1 MTEIELWVTE
11 RDGTRIA
18 PLPEANLESIT
29 WDLNDVGTAQFSI
42 DPLSE
47 GASEIE
53 GIMREIQIWMDGELQ
68 WWGVPWGLTGGPAS
82 INVSCEGLLSLFN
95 KRFVDRTS
103 LLYTSLEQFT
113 IAWNLLLYAQSE
125 AVEAHRDFNIDLTSP
140 FVPSGVVRSRNYKR
154 EEHKCILDLVKEFD
168 GRTLLNGF
176 DFEIRH
182 TGDGGRFFTPYYPR
196 KGQLVPNASIEWD
209 SEGDRNIAD
218 FSWTEDFLP
227 VCTLAYV
234 TGGSVSTGSVSIR
247 KEGKYEDTAW
257 SAYWGQMQSV
267 ISEGTQLDEEWLD
280 DRAQQEVDSRKEPA
294 VNFALTS
301 AIAVDGLQ
309 LGDVVVGDWL
319 PVNVDHGRIQIPNVL
334 ERVHQVKWN
343 ANDTLDFTFGEVVAA

>member
-18 PLPEANLESIT
+18 PLPEANLSEVT

-47 GASEIE
+47 GAREIE
-53 GIMREIQIWMDGELQ
+53 CVAREIQIWMDGVLE
-68 WWGVPWGLTGGPAS
+68 WWGTPWGLQGNSQS
-82 INVSCEGLLSLFN
+82 ITVSCEGLLSLFN
-95 KRFVDRTS
+95 KRFVDRMS

-113 IAWNLLLYAQSE
+113 IAWNLLAYAQNES
-125 AVEAHRDFNIDLTSP
+125 VEANRDFNIDLTSP

-168 GRTLLNGF
+168 RATLLNGF

-182 TGDGGRFFTPYYPR
+182 TGDGGRFFTPYYPM
-196 KGQLVPNASIEWD
+196 KGQLRPEAAIEWD
-209 SEGDRNIAD
+209 SEGDRNIGD
-218 FSWTEDFLP
+218 FTWSEDALP
-227 VCTLAYV
+227 LCTLAYV

-247 KEGKYEDTAW
+247 KEGKYEDTSW

-267 ISEGTQLDEEWLD
+267 VSEGTQLDEDWLD
-280 DRAQQEVDSRKEPA
+280 DRAEQEVNSRKEPQTGIA
-294 VNFALTS
+294 ITS
-301 AIAVDGLQ
+301 AIDIEGLS
-309 LGDVVVGDWL
+309 LGDVVVGDWM
-319 PVNVDHGRIQIPNVL
+319 PVKVDHGRIQVDAL
-334 ERVHQVKWN
+334 QRVHQVKWK
-343 ANDTLDFTFGEVVAA
+343 ADDTIDFTYGEEVAA